1 MTTFDAILPAL
12 AGIFKSYQSSIKPYL
27 PLIVNR
33 NVYGCIVLIVDAC
46 HEETFDFISDES
58 EIRQL
63 AAKVGE
69 QLKPHVNEPERLWM
83 FEDNLQMLIDEPQV
97 LTFPLVD
104 SESRPIPG
112 VYVIDRLAQEATWE
126 AISDLDDASR
136 VPRVVFYSIKG
147 GVGRST
153 ALAACA
159 WSLAAS
165 GQRVLVLDL
174 DLESPGLS
182 TSLLPQSRQPQYG
195 ITDWLV
201 EDLVGNGEA
210 VFDQMHASLSTP
222 QRGELIV
229 VPSHGCEP
237 GEYVSK
243 LGRVWMPGFT
253 AEGQRQNWSERL
265 QRLIL
270 ALEQKHQPSIVLID
284 SRAGIDEV
292 ASACVTDLAAQRIY
306 LFAVDS
312 LQTWQGYRMLFDHW
326 RLHGVAPIIR
336 ERLQVVG
343 ALIPT
348 WGDGAFT
355 QATHQL
361 RENAYSLFSG
371 SLYDEAWPEAD
382 EDADGPD
389 STPVDLFNF
398 DLPDRTAPHNP
409 CAIGWNQA
417 FAAIESL
424 HDRLQAID
432 PDQIKLVF
440 GSLLTDLQAIIG
452 NNQ

>member
-1 MTTFDAILPAL
+1 MTTFDATLPKLAEIL
-12 AGIFKSYQSSIKPYL
+12 KSYDAAIKPCL
-27 PLIVNR
+27 PILVNR
-33 NVYGCIVLIVDAC
+33 DLYGYITLIVDSC
-46 HEETFDFISDES
+46 HEKSFDLASDNS
-58 EIRQL
+58 PIRRLTDEICAQL
-63 AAKVGE
+63 G
-69 QLKPHVNEPERLWM
+69 PHVLAPEQAWL
-83 FEDNLQMLIDEPQV
+83 FENSLRTLIDDPRTT
-97 LTFPLVD
+97 TFPLED
-104 SESRPIPG
+104 SEGQSVYG
-112 VYVIDRLAQEATWE
+112 VCVVDRLAQEATWE
-126 AISDLDDASR
+126 TISNKDYR
-136 VPRVVFYSIKG
+136 IPRVVFYSMKG

-182 TSLLPQSRQPQYG
+182 TSLLPQSRQPAYG

-201 EDLVGNGEA
+201 EDLVGNGDA
-210 VFDQMHASLSTP
+210 VMEQMHASLSTP

-229 VPSHGCEP
+229 VPSHGFEP

-253 AEGQRQNWSERL
+253 AEGHRQNWSERL

-292 ASACVTDLAAQRIY
+292 ASACVTDLAARRIY

-355 QATHQL
+355 QATRQL

-382 EDADGPD
+382 EDADGLSLP
-389 STPVDLFNF
+389 PADLFNF

-424 HDRLQAID
+424 HDRLQATD

-440 GSLLTDLQAIIG
+440 GSLLTDLHVIIG
-452 NNQ
+452 DNQ

>member
-1 MTTFDAILPAL
+1 MTTFDGLLPAVAAIL
-12 AGIFKSYQSSIKPYL
+12 QSHLSRLQPYL
-27 PLIVNR
+27 PILVNR
-33 NVYGCIVLIVDAC
+33 DLNGRIRLVVEAAHNPADAATVE
-46 HEETFDFISDES
+46 HPLH
-58 EIRQL
+58 QL
-63 AAKVGE
+63 AAEIHANLGPHTLGLE
-69 QLKPHVNEPERLWM
+69 QVLL
-83 FEDNLQMLIDEPQV
+83 FEDNLAELIDASNPFALLDREGSALSNIHV
-97 LTFPLVD
+97 A
-104 SESRPIPG
+104 
-112 VYVIDRLAQEATWE
+112 DRLAQEATWE
-126 AISDLDDASR
+126 TISNPDDASR

-182 TSLLPQSRQPQYG
+182 TSLLPQSRQPAYG

-201 EDLVGNGEA
+201 EDLVGNGDA
-210 VFDQMHASLSTP
+210 VMEQMHASLSTP

-229 VPSHGCEP
+229 VPSHGFEP

-253 AEGQRQNWSERL
+253 AEGHRQNWSERL
-265 QRLIL
+265 QRLIS

-312 LQTWQGYRMLFDHW
+312 LQTWMGYRMLFDHW

-336 ERLQVVG
+336 EQLQVVG

-371 SLYDEAWPEAD
+371 SLYDEAWPEDD
-382 EDADGPD
+382 EDADGLSSP
-389 STPVDLFNF
+389 PADLFNF

-424 HDRLQAID
+424 HDRLQATD

-440 GSLLTDLQAIIG
+440 GSLLTDLQVIFG
-452 NNQ
+452 DNQ

>member
-1 MTTFDAILPAL
+1 VTSFDRILPAL
-12 AGIFKSYQSSIKPYL
+12 AQVMAARWDDLEPLLPIF
-27 PLIVNR
+27 VNR
-33 NVYGCIVLIVDAC
+33 DLNGRIRLFLDATLEPTEEGEQWRKLQDLAKAIQANLSPHVGEAGQILGFKDSLLDLIKASTTYPLSDQLGNILPNVYVV
-46 HEETFDFISDES
+46 
-58 EIRQL
+58 
-63 AAKVGE
+63 
-69 QLKPHVNEPERLWM
+69 
-83 FEDNLQMLIDEPQV
+83 
-97 LTFPLVD
+97 
-104 SESRPIPG
+104 
-112 VYVIDRLAQEATWE
+112 DRLAQEATWE
-126 AISDLDDASR
+126 TISSVIST

-159 WSLAAS
+159 WALAES

-182 TSLLPQSRQPQYG
+182 TSLLPTSRQPAYG

-201 EDLVGNGEA
+201 EDLVNNGNA
-210 VFDQMHASLSTP
+210 ILDQMHASLGTQ
-222 QRGELIV
+222 QRGGELIV
-229 VPSHGCEP
+229 VPSHGDEP

-348 WGDGAFT
+348 WGDGAFA
-355 QATHQL
+355 QATQQL

-382 EDADGPD
+382 EDADGLSSPPLD
-389 STPVDLFNF
+389 FFNF

-409 CAIGWNQA
+409 YAIGWNQA

-424 HDRLQAID
+424 HDRLQATD

-440 GSLLTDLQAIIG
+440 GSLLTDLQVIIG
-452 NNQ
+452 DNQ

>member
-1 MTTFDAILPAL
+1 MTTFDEILPAL
-12 AGIFKSYQSSIKPYL
+12 RTLLLEEQSVIQAFL
-27 PLIVNR
+27 PVLVNR
-33 NVYGCIVLIVDAC
+33 DLNSRVRIFIDAVHEPVDEGAGNCELRSLIEKVSAVLDLHVGKVDQILGYKENLA
-46 HEETFDFISDES
+46 DFIQASP
-58 EIRQL
+58 
-63 AAKVGE
+63 A
-69 QLKPHVNEPERLWM
+69 
-83 FEDNLQMLIDEPQV
+83 
-97 LTFPLVD
+97 FPFADQEGRIL
-104 SESRPIPG
+104 PG
-112 VYVIDRLAQEATWE
+112 VYLADRLAQEATWE
-126 AISDLDDASR
+126 TISDPDDASR

-147 GVGRST
+147 GVGRTT

-159 WSLAAS
+159 LALAAS

-174 DLESPGLS
+174 DLESPGLT
-182 TSLLPQSRQPQYG
+182 TSLLPQSRQPAYG

-201 EDLVGNGEA
+201 EDLVGNGDA
-210 VFDQMHASLSTP
+210 VMEQMHASLSTP

-229 VPSHGCEP
+229 VPSHGFEP

-253 AEGQRQNWSERL
+253 AEGHRQNWSERL
-265 QRLIL
+265 QRLIS

-312 LQTWQGYRMLFDHW
+312 LQTWKGYRMLFDHW

-355 QATHQL
+355 QATQQL

-382 EDADGPD
+382 EDANDLGTHPA
-389 STPVDLFNF
+389 DLFNF

-424 HDRLQAID
+424 HDRLQATD

-440 GSLLTDLQAIIG
+440 GSLLTDLQVIIG
-452 NNQ
+452 DSQ

>member
-1 MTTFDAILPAL
+1 MMTFDRILSSL
-12 AGIFKSYQSSIKPYL
+12 ASVLRSHENAIKPYF
-27 PLIVNR
+27 PILINR
-33 NVYGCIVLIVDAC
+33 DVYGRVVLVLDSRHEQSIDLSPATSEFNLLVDEIFTMLAP
-46 HEETFDFISDES
+46 HIGQADTF
-58 EIRQL
+58 L
-63 AAKVGE
+63 
-69 QLKPHVNEPERLWM
+69 L
-83 FEDNLQMLIDEPQV
+83 FEDRLDELLSGSQA
-97 LTFPLVD
+97 FPLCDPEGNCIDHVH
-104 SESRPIPG
+104 
-112 VYVIDRLAQEATWE
+112 VIDRLAQESTWE
-126 AISDLDDASR
+126 SIAGSYSR
-136 VPRVVFYSIKG
+136 TPRVVFYSIKG

-182 TSLLPQSRQPQYG
+182 TSLLPQSRQPAYG

-210 VFDQMHASLSTP
+210 VFEQMHASLSTP

-229 VPSHGCEP
+229 VPSHGFEP

-253 AEGQRQNWSERL
+253 PEGHRQNWSERL
-265 QRLIL
+265 QRLIS

-292 ASACVTDLAAQRIY
+292 ASACVTDLAARLIY

-312 LQTWQGYRMLFDHW
+312 LQTWRGYQMLFDHW
-326 RLHGVAPIIR
+326 RLHDVAPIIR
-336 ERLQVVG
+336 KRLQVVG

-348 WGDGAFT
+348 WSDGAFT

-382 EDADGPD
+382 EDADGFHSP
-389 STPVDLFNF
+389 PADLFNF
-398 DLPDRTAPHNP
+398 DLPDLSAPHNP

-424 HDRLQAID
+424 HDRLQSTD

-440 GSLLTDLQAIIG
+440 GSLLTDLQVIIG
-452 NNQ
+452 DNQ

>member
-1 MTTFDAILPAL
+1 MITFNDILPAL
-12 AGIFKSYQSSIKPYL
+12 AAILKSYEASIRPYL
-27 PLIVNR
+27 PVIVNR
-33 NVYGCIVLIVDAC
+33 NVYGCIALIIDAC
-46 HEETFDFISDES
+46 HEESIDIVSNDSRMRLLTA
-58 EIRQL
+58 EICEHLQ
-63 AAKVGE
+63 
-69 QLKPHVNEPERLWM
+69 PHVSEPERLWM
-83 FEDNLQMLIDEPQV
+83 FEDSLKLIVDDPHA

-104 SESRPIPG
+104 SDGQPIPE
-112 VYVIDRLAQEATWE
+112 VYIIDRLAQEATWE
-126 AISDLDDASR
+126 TISDPGEGSR
-136 VPRVVFYSIKG
+136 APRVVFYSIKG

-182 TSLLPQSRQPQYG
+182 TSLLPQSRQPAYG

-201 EDLVGNGEA
+201 EDLVGNGDA

-229 VPSHGCEP
+229 VPSHGVEP

-253 AEGQRQNWSERL
+253 AEGHRQNWSERL
-265 QRLIL
+265 QRLIS
-270 ALEQKHQPSIVLID
+270 ALEQNHQPSIVLID

-292 ASACVTDLAAQRIY
+292 ASACVTDLSAQRIY

-312 LQTWQGYRMLFDHW
+312 QQTWQGYRILFDHW
-326 RLHGVAPIIR
+326 RLHGVANMIR

-343 ALIPT
+343 ALLPT
-348 WGDGAFT
+348 WGDQAFA
-355 QATHQL
+355 QATNKL
-361 RENAYSLFSG
+361 REHAYSIFSG
-371 SLYDEAWPEAD
+371 SLYDEAWMETD
-382 EDADGPD
+382 EDTD
-389 STPVDLFNF
+389 SISALPADLFNF
-398 DLPDRTAPHNP
+398 DLPDPNAPHNP
-409 CAIGWNQA
+409 CAIGWNQG

-424 HDRLQAID
+424 HDRLQGLEA
-432 PDQIKLVF
+432 DQLRLVF
-440 GSLLTDLQAIIG
+440 GSLLADLQAITG
-452 NNQ
+452 EGL

>member
-1 MTTFDAILPAL
+1 MTTFDGLLPAVAAIL
-12 AGIFKSYQSSIKPYL
+12 KSHLPGLEPYL
-27 PLIVNR
+27 PILVNR
-33 NVYGCIVLIVDAC
+33 DLNGR
-46 HEETFDFISDES
+46 
-58 EIRQL
+58 IRLVVEAAHKPADVATAKHPLHQL
-63 AAKVGE
+63 AAEIHAKLGPHTVGLD
-69 QLKPHVNEPERLWM
+69 QVLL
-83 FEDNLQMLIDEPQV
+83 FEDGLSELIDASN
-97 LTFPLVD
+97 TFDLLDREGNTISNIHVA
-104 SESRPIPG
+104 
-112 VYVIDRLAQEATWE
+112 DRLAQEATWE
-126 AISDLDDASR
+126 TISDPGNVSR

-182 TSLLPQSRQPQYG
+182 TSLLPQSRQPAYG

-201 EDLVGNGEA
+201 EDLVGNGHA
-210 VFDQMHASLSTP
+210 VFDQMHSSISTP

-229 VPSHGCEP
+229 VPSHGFEP

-253 AEGQRQNWSERL
+253 AEGYRQNWSERL
-265 QRLIL
+265 RGLIS
-270 ALEQKHQPSIVLID
+270 ALEQTHQPSIVMID

-292 ASACVTDLAAQRIY
+292 ASACVTDLAARRIY

-326 RLHGVAPIIR
+326 RLHGVAPDIR
-336 ERLQVVG
+336 EWLQVVG

-348 WGDGAFT
+348 WSDGALT
-355 QATHQL
+355 QATQQL
-361 RENAYSLFSG
+361 RENAYFLFS
-371 SLYDEAWPEAD
+371 SCLYDEAWPDSD
-382 EDADGPD
+382 EDADCFSSP
-389 STPVDLFNF
+389 PADLFNF
-398 DLPDRTAPHNP
+398 DLPDRTAPHSP
-409 CAIGWNQA
+409 FAIGWNQA

-424 HDRLQAID
+424 HDRLLGMEA
-432 PDQIKLVF
+432 DQIRLVF
-440 GSLLTDLQAIIG
+440 GSLLADLQATIG
-452 NNQ
+452 EIQ